1 MTFRFRIIRTKLP
14 IVFQS
19 ASQPFL
25 RKPIYDRTPI
35 SRRVMRNQFSEL
47 QGICEI
53 ETDSDGEVTP
63 DLLVDEDVA
72 RAERLFKTPLGF
84 ATLHILF

>member
-1 MTFRFRIIRTKLP
+1 
-14 IVFQS
+14 
-19 ASQPFL
+19 
-25 RKPIYDRTPI
+25 
-35 SRRVMRNQFSEL
+35 MRNQFSEL